1 MIVLCSRA
9 ALPMVIAQHDP
20 EMIISAV
27 GRGETVPTP
36 TDRCSTIHLAFNDV
50 QHDHGPWRAPTARHV
65 ERLGE
70 AVSRWSRRRPL
81 VVHCHEGR
89 SRAPA
94 VVLAVMCYL
103 GIDPAH
109 AVVRLLS
116 TAPWVKPHVGFL
128 RLVDAAMGDIGLTST
143 AMRHL
148 HGFTHSSMKPAAD
161 HCSATVSLW
170 GCRERAGGNAGPR
183 VEMTT
188 APTTEGP
195 CGPAAAGQTTVH
207 GRSSTTRGSFP
218 DGSRARGGRHAMLR

>member
-27 GRGETVPTP
+27 GRGETLPTP

-50 QHDHGPWRAPTARHV
+50 QEDRGPWRAPTARHV

-70 AVSRWSRRRPL
+70 AVSRWTRRRPL

-94 VVLAVMCYL
+94 VVLGVMRRL
-103 GIDPAH
+103 GIDPSH

-116 TAPWVKPHVGFL
+116 AAPWVTPHLGFL
-128 RLVDAAMGDIGLTST
+128 RLVDEAMGDIGLTSEV
-143 AMRHL
+143 MRNT
-148 HGFTHSSMKPAAD
+148 HGLMHSSVLPFDAER
-161 HCSATVSLW
+161 SATVSLW
-170 GCRERAGGNAGPR
+170 GCRKLTDG
-183 VEMTT
+183 TT
-188 APTTEGP
+188 APGVEMAADTTTEGL

-207 GRSSTTRGSFP
+207 GRSSTPRGSFP

>member
-9 ALPMVIAQHDP
+9 ALPGIVEQYDP

-70 AVSRWSRRRPL
+70 AVSRWTRRRPL

-94 VVLAVMCYL
+94 VVLGAMCYI

-109 AVVRLLS
+109 AVIRLLA

-143 AMRHL
+143 AMRHV
-148 HGFTHSSMKPAAD
+148 HGSTHGSMKPAAD

-170 GCRERAGGNAGPR
+170 GCRKRAGAKTGLR
-183 VEMTT
+183 VEMTKN
-188 APTTEGP
+188 TTTDGL
-195 CGPAAAGQTTVH
+195 CGPAAPGAAASDRH
-207 GRSSTTRGSFP
+207 PSTPHGSFP
-218 DGSRARGGRHAMLR
+218 KGVEGAGGGHPLFL